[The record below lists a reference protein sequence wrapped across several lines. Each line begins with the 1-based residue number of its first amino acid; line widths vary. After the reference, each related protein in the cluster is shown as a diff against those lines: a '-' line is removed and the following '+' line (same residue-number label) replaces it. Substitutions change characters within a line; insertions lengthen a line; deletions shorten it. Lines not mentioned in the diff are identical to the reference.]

1 MFQPLTLIIILLIF
15 THQALEFKFLGISD
29 LAITCVWDGT
39 ALLLVVRSVAVEA
52 GFWVC
57 GFAFGGGF
65 CVEGVEAEEHVDDCL
80 DISFVDGR
88 REEGRRDLQRKR
100 RKAML

>member
-1 MFQPLTLIIILLIF
+1 MFQPLTLIIVLLIF
-15 THQALEFKFLGISD
+15 THQTLELEFLGISD
-29 LAITCVWDGT
+29 LAITCVGHG
-39 ALLLVVRSVAVEA
+39 AAVLLVVRGVAVEA

-80 DISFVDGR
+80 GGR
-88 REEGRRDLQRKR
+88 C
-100 RKAML
+100 